1 MGPSVFHWQIGPWNL
16 FCDKL
21 GSGIFFATNWAPE
34 SFFAKN
40 WAPESFL
47 RQIEPAIFFATN
59 CTPESFLQIGPGKI
73 GRRQNE
79 PWLIGPRQ
87 IIGSRMF
94 NIESKCTN
102 TLINTYQKCC
112 NSILAVYIQCKCIHW
127 VQGLG
132 KCILSVL

>member
-1 MGPSVFHWQIGPWNL
+1 MCNATQGNLGGSRRIGHRQICPWNL

-87 IIGSRMF
+87 IIGSRM
-94 NIESKCTN
+94 SK
-102 TLINTYQKCC
+102 I
-112 NSILAVYIQCKCIHW
+112 IF
-127 VQGLG
+127 
-132 KCILSVL
+132 LSVQY